1 MNTRSGRLLLLEH
14 HGSSM
19 VFALLVLLA
28 ILTLGIAGLSAASF
42 GLTLANNYR
51 TGIQAMQAAESGI
64 VHALGVINANGGVAA
79 FDDTTIPDRP
89 TVYDWTTFSQ
99 WSSPV
104 LMPGYSNINYTVAP
118 SSDPNRDPSGTNTAT
133 RMLLT
138 SVGQAPGES
147 QRTLKA
153 HLGLIG
159 PFTCGAIDLPGTGI
173 DSTFNGNSFLVNGN
187 DYDPTTGLPASNGAA
202 PTLGISTRTQADA
215 NGIVTE
221 LGNSGIDNVLGMEA
235 APNMPSVGTCVGPD
249 VNRVQN
255 EIVPNIMN
263 LPCTTASPSCLAIN
277 PALNGNDTFGT
288 MASPQITHYTGDLT
302 IGQHGTMQGAG
313 VLIVDGGL
321 TINGDVDFTGLIIV
335 RGTTQFDTDLSGHA
349 LIYGSVWTT
358 NLQLTV
364 AGNAQAL
371 YSSQAL
377 TMVNSV
383 LGQGQVLPQHA
394 TVLAWSE

>member
-1 MNTRSGRLLLLEH
+1 
-14 HGSSM
+14 M

-28 ILTLGIAGLSAASF
+28 ILTLGVAGLSAASF

-64 VHALGVINANGGVAA
+64 VHALGVINANGGI
-79 FDDTTIPDRP
+79 TTFGDA
-89 TVYDWTTFSQ
+89 TSNTGAYDWTTFSCRTSC
-99 WSSPV
+99 WSTPTST
-104 LMPGYSNINYTVAP
+104 MPGYSNISYTITP
-118 SSDPNRDPSGTNTAT
+118 SSDPDRDPGGTNSGM

-138 SVGQAPGES
+138 SAGQAPGES

-153 HLGLIG
+153 HLGLVG
-159 PFTCGAIDLPGTGI
+159 PFTCGAIDLPSTGI
-173 DSTFNGNSFLVNGN
+173 DSTFNGNSFLVNGT
-187 DYDPTTGLPASNGAA
+187 DYDPTTGLPATNGMA

-215 NGIVTE
+215 DGIVTA
-221 LGNSGIDNVLGMEA
+221 LGNSGIDNVVGMA
-235 APNMPSVGTCVGPD
+235 VGPNMPSVGTCTGPD
-249 VNRVQN
+249 VNRVRD
-255 EIVPNIMN
+255 EIVPNILN
-263 LPCTTASPSCLAIN
+263 LPCATASPSCLATN

-302 IGQHGTMQGAG
+302 IPQHGTMQGAG

-349 LIYGSVWTT
+349 RIYGAVWTT

-377 TMVNSV
+377 SMVNSV
-383 LGQGQVLPQHA
+383 LGQNQVLPQHA
-394 TVLAWSE
+394 TLLAWSE